1 MKYLERKSELLQRI
15 INLIETKLD
24 EILKFQNYQSFNDF
38 LQKTINTSFVFEI
51 YYELDVYFLKEGN
64 TINKESL
71 VNLKSKLIKIN
82 QKTKEE
88 LQKEL
93 EIERLFA

>member
-71 VNLKSKLIKIN
+71 VNLKNKLIKLIKK
-82 QKTKEE
+82 QKKNF
-88 LQKEL
+88 KKN
-93 EIERLFA
+93 